1 MSGGASLRCVSRVA
15 ASLFILFSSLL
26 FSVPTVADQHNTR
39 VRSLA
44 EIRHEGVVIQKWDL
58 SCGAAALA
66 TLLTYDLHDPVS
78 EREVATAMLHRTDP
92 VRVRTRGGFSLL
104 NMQEYA
110 EARGYQ
116 ADGYGELTLEDLLRM
131 LPAIIPIE
139 FHGYDHFV
147 VVREAREGQVFF
159 ADPAYG
165 RRTVSIPAFEQA
177 WKSRIAFVILP
188 K

>member
-1 MSGGASLRCVSRVA
+1 M
-15 ASLFILFSSLL
+15 
-26 FSVPTVADQHNTR
+26 
-39 VRSLA
+39 RSLA